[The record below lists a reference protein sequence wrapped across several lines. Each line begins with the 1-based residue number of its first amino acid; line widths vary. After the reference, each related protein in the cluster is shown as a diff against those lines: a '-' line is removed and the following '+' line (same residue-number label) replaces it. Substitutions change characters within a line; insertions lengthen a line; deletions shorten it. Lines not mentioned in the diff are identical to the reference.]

1 MNTQKQNKPYS
12 NLSID
17 DLKVL
22 AEQGFSYAQN
32 NLANIYYH
40 GKDVKIDYK
49 KAVEWYTKAAEQGDE
64 DAQECINKLNI

>member
-40 GKDVKIDYK
+40 GKDVKNRLQK
-49 KAVEWYTKAAEQGDE
+49 SR
-64 DAQECINKLNI
+64 